1 MKPEAT
7 TFWNVGARR
16 INLQSSGSFEIT
28 GAGGQLQSC
37 WIGLVEKPVDN
48 ADNADKPLKYRVIG

>member
-16 INLQSSGSFEIT
+16 INFQSSGSLEIT
-28 GAGGQLQSC
+28 GAGRQLQSC
-37 WIGLVEKPVDN
+37 WIGLVEKHG
-48 ADNADKPLKYRVIG
+48 KTSR